1 MGKAK
6 AKKAVGMPNR
16 HLASRISYLFQAASY
31 LQNSKVENST
41 EAEHH
46 PPSSATGPNSNTSP
60 KDKPPKLRLEAAKI
74 PLETEGTKRLPC
86 KASHA
91 PLARQLLSQLGE
103 VSLKS
108 QVRLTPDIKRSI
120 CRRCHTLL
128 IPGQSSEL
136 FSENLSRRAS
146 KPWAEVIV
154 VRCKTCQAVKR
165 FPVGA
170 HRPPSG
176 KKKDVL
182 PTHRPSA

>member
-6 AKKAVGMPNR
+6 AKKAAGMPNR
-16 HLASRISYLFQAASY
+16 HLASRISYLFQAATY
-31 LQNSKVENST
+31 LQNPTIENST

-46 PPSSATGPNSNTSP
+46 LPSSATIPSSNTVP
-60 KDKPPKLRLEAAKI
+60 KDRPLEPCLEDAKTPLEARGPKI
-74 PLETEGTKRLPC
+74 LPC

-91 PLARQLLSQLGE
+91 SLARQLLSQLVE

-108 QVRLTPDIKRSI
+108 QVRLTPNIKRAI
-120 CRRCHTLL
+120 CRRCYTLL

-136 FSENLSRRAS
+136 FSENLSRGAS
-146 KPWAEVIV
+146 KPWAEVIL

-176 KKKDVL
+176 KKRDVL
-182 PTHRPSA
+182 PVYEPSA